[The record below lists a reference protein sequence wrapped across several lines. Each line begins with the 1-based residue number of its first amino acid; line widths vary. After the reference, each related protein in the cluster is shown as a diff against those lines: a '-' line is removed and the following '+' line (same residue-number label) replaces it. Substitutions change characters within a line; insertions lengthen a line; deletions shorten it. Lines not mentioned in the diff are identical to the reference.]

1 MVKDT
6 KKKSTNGQIEELEV
20 EIESNSVSDLDE
32 KEKEIFLE
40 IISGTKG
47 RLQKME
53 IPDQSENADSNADLI
68 GQFLNHLRDG
78 SLDLLGKC
86 VWVMR
91 FYESWNQFS
100 DKMLRNLECM
110 VHCISIPI
118 SQKVGS
124 EDISFLMGP
133 LCNIIWGEKFINYV
147 ITDDSLAIT

>member
-47 RLQKME
+47 RLEKME

-86 VWVMR
+86 V
-91 FYESWNQFS
+91 
-100 DKMLRNLECM
+100 
-110 VHCISIPI
+110 
-118 SQKVGS
+118 
-124 EDISFLMGP
+124 
-133 LCNIIWGEKFINYV
+133 
-147 ITDDSLAIT
+147 